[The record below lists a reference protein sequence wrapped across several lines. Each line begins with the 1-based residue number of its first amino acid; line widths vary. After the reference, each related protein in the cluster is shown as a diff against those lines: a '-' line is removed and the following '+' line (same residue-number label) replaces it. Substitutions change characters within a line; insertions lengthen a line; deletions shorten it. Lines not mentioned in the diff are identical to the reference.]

1 MSRLKWSCEIGDTA
15 SKIMMRKSTGKGGT
29 DEAKSKAGLWGVS
42 INAVMDCVFRDLFFK
57 CCASPTRL

>member
-42 INAVMDCVFRDLFFK
+42 INAVMDCVFRDLFF
-57 CCASPTRL
+57 